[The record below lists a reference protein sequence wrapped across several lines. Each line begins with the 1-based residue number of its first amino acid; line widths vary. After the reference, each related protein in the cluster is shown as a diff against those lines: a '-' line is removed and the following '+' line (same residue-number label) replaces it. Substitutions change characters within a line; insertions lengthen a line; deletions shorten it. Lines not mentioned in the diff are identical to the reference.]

1 MKKQTMHDYVK
12 YIHDYTIQLLSD
24 FSTARQNIFI
34 NLLSNLWK
42 INVSADFKG
51 GLFLQLAA
59 FVTL

>member
-1 MKKQTMHDYVK
+1 MHDYVK